1 MWLINLRHYT
11 SALQES
17 QRVIKIRKRRRRRG
31 RKLRMMERNK
41 RKMQRRKVS
50 VYTSISDAFYAA
62 ASITALVCLRTCV
75 QYKFLLSVLCNV
87 AVFCTLQQLK
97 LGMHHNTCYGYLH
110 VYSINSYLVYCVM
123 LLCSVL
129 CNNWSLVCSSYDNI
143 ITHVM
148 ATYMCTV

>member
-17 QRVIKIRKRRRRRG
+17 QRVIMIRKRRRG

-41 RKMQRRKVS
+41 ELKCKEEKWVC
-50 VYTSISDAFYAA
+50 TSISDAFYAA

>member
-1 MWLINLRHYT
+1 
-11 SALQES
+11 
-17 QRVIKIRKRRRRRG
+17 
-31 RKLRMMERNK
+31 
-41 RKMQRRKVS
+41 MQRRKVS

-110 VYSINSYLVYCVM
+110 VYSINSYLVYCVIV
-123 LLCSVL
+123 SG
-129 CNNWSLVCSSYDNI
+129 
-143 ITHVM
+143 T
-148 ATYMCTV
+148 